1 MLDAAPPAM
10 VWVDGCENGDYMD
23 SAEEYLRATHEMRS
37 WNGAYPSVAPAGRP
51 ESFCW
56 MTKRLAS
63 RPAGKPGLRRRDR

>member
-1 MLDAAPPAM
+1 M

-37 WNGAYPSVAPAGRP
+37 WNGGALRLVSPAGRP

-56 MTKRLAS
+56 MIKRLAS